1 MSTTFVVCRV
11 PVTWE
16 IRSRN
21 MAIPI
26 TCKCGRDFE
35 APESIAGT
43 RVRCPDCGHEQTVPQ
58 PVARSEELWE
68 AARPRTSGNAIY
80 SLFLGCLFFFVCFA
94 GIPAI
99 HFGFQAIRDIKRS
112 KGQLR
117 GRRLAIAGIV
127 LGVIDCLLLVAIFLP
142 AHLSAREAARRAQC
156 TNNLKQIGLA
166 IQIYHEV
173 NGCLPAAAITGKDGK
188 PLLSWRVA
196 ILPYIGT
203 GSPYWKFHLD
213 EPWDS
218 PHNLAVVEE
227 MPAEFNCPSHATQ
240 KWGMTGYIAVVGA
253 HTVFRPDY
261 QPVHFKDIT
270 DGVGRT
276 ILVAESRRAVPWT
289 KPDDIPLA
297 MALTPDGLGS
307 DHGYHDNGFNVLFA
321 DGAVRFLQRSISSS
335 ELSALLSRDDS
346 ADVSPNSY

>member
-1 MSTTFVVCRV
+1 
-11 PVTWE
+11 
-16 IRSRN
+16 

-26 TCKCGRDFE
+26 LCNCGRNFE
-35 APESIAGT
+35 TPESIAGT

-58 PVARSEELWE
+58 PVARSEESFESWE
-68 AARPRTSGNAIY
+68 ATRLRTSGNAIF

-94 GIPAI
+94 GVPAI
-99 HFGFQAIRDIKRS
+99 HFGFQAIREIKRGR
-112 KGQLR
+112 GQLR

-142 AHLSAREAARRAQC
+142 AHRSAREAARRVQC

-203 GSPYWKFHLD
+203 GSPYWKFDLD

-218 PHNLAVVEE
+218 PHNIALVEQ
-227 MPAEFNCPSHATQ
+227 MPPEFNCPSDTTH
-240 KWGMTGYIAVVGA
+240 KWGMTGYIAVIGA
-253 HTVFRPDY
+253 RTVFRPDY
-261 QPVHFKDIT
+261 QPVRYQDIS
-270 DGVGRT
+270 DGVERT

-297 MALTPDGLGS
+297 LAVAPEGLGS
-307 DHGYHDNGFNVLFA
+307 HHGDHNNGFNALFA
-321 DGAVRFLQRSISSS
+321 DGSVRFLQRSIARSD
-335 ELSALLSRDDS
+335 LNTLLGRDDS
-346 ADVSPNSY
+346 EDVSPNSY

>member
-1 MSTTFVVCRV
+1 MS
-11 PVTWE
+11 
-16 IRSRN
+16 
-21 MAIPI
+21 IPI
-26 TCKCGRDFE
+26 TCNCGRNFE
-35 APESIAGT
+35 TPGSIAGT
-43 RVRCPDCGHEQTVPQ
+43 RVRCPDCGQEQTVPQ
-58 PVARSEELWE
+58 PVARSEELFELCE

-80 SLFLGCLFFFVCFA
+80 SLFLGCLFFFVCFT

-117 GRRLAIAGIV
+117 GRQMAIAGIV

-142 AHLSAREAARRAQC
+142 AHRSAREAARRAQC

-166 IQIYHEV
+166 MQVYHHV

-218 PHNLAVVEE
+218 PHNLALVEE
-227 MPAEFNCPSHATQ
+227 MPAEFNCPSDTTQ
-240 KWGMTGYIAVVGA
+240 KWGMTGYIAVIGA
-253 HTVFRPDY
+253 RTVFRPDY
-261 QPVHFKDIT
+261 QPVRYVDIT
-270 DGVGRT
+270 DGVERT

-289 KPDDIPLA
+289 KPDDIPFA
-297 MALTPDGLGS
+297 MALAPDGLGS
-307 DHGYHDNGFNVLFA
+307 HHGDHDNGYNVLFA
-321 DGAVRFLQRSISSS
+321 DGSARFLDRSNTKETISSLLIRDGS
-335 ELSALLSRDDS
+335 E
-346 ADVSPNSY
+346 DVSPNSY